1 MTDEEQT
8 EKETAILKP
17 RNGFALTGFILG
29 IASVLLASIG
39 IIPILAIIFSGIG
52 LGKVKDRSDKGKVQA
67 WISLI
72 LGILY
77 MLVYMYQY
85 GHIR

>member
-52 LGKVKDRSDKGKVQA
+52 LGKVKDRSDKACGTFIRTRLA
-67 WISLI
+67 GRS
-72 LGILY
+72 
-77 MLVYMYQY
+77 LVYKLLW
-85 GHIR
+85 G

>member
-17 RNGFALTGFILG
+17 RNCFALTGFILG

-39 IIPILAIIFSGIG
+39 IIPILAIIVIN
-52 LGKVKDRSDKGKVQA
+52 
-67 WISLI
+67 
-72 LGILY
+72 
-77 MLVYMYQY
+77 
-85 GHIR
+85 

>member
-39 IIPILAIIFSGIG
+39 IIPILAIIFRG
-52 LGKVKDRSDKGKVQA
+52 
-67 WISLI
+67 
-72 LGILY
+72 
-77 MLVYMYQY
+77 
-85 GHIR
+85 